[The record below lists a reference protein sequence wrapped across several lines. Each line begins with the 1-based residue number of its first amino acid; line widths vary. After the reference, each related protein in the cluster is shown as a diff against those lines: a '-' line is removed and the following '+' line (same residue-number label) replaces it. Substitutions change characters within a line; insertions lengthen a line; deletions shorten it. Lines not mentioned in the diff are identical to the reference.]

1 MGNFEKPLF
10 CKNADASAIRHEEVS
25 NRRNNYTKSG
35 EEDKGGGAK
44 RTHKQTTR
52 KTVEL
57 TAEVTTW
64 GEEGKKIWQKAE
76 RMSDAQTRVV
86 EERCSTNS
94 LILGRLLVATPSRKV
109 NTEGHGEAG
118 EENLP
123 GIPRNLGDD
132 NIKRRSQCE
141 NLVPFYFNA
150 PQYWNMSGDINISD
164 YYSLRWD
171 VNYIYFEKV
180 NHKTFVNFNL
190 YSIYVKNVELYEHR
204 DRNIMILRRE
214 VMEGEVKFVHFIDQ
228 DVSLHT
234 LEKRIFYFII
244 RLKKPLHDDTCVKVG
259 LDVNIGKAPITSFED
274 GMVVHQE
281 KKSKRPLH
289 HKSYIII
296 RENYYYASN
305 DDFYFTPED
314 SENDTYIDDNGAKFV
329 IVYSVLLFPQFDK
342 KCNISFFSFLNGEIT
357 KKKNFSMQLRKI
369 MLNNN
374 YFHNMNIDSVLKHTY
389 NNMTCSEKC
398 VKSIFTKN
406 GLLIHNLLENNY
418 MYKFEIVY
426 KLTENLNKDQGN
438 YENNTV
444 NGWTYNI
451 NSKTYFN
458 MEFSVVMSLKDQ
470 SFIDYVKEYFNS
482 ECIHNSFF
490 VKKIVQIGIYK
501 GRNDNVI
508 SSFSMKKC
516 QEKDKHRCNFT
527 ELNNEYVI
535 YGRIIQLND
544 SYVLNFDPINLF
556 REEEKVHIH
565 ISEDSLFNFTLTTT
579 LENIYVNLLKGNS
592 TQNVCNTYY
601 LHHINEYNIFSFQS
615 KDKAPFMHYHFN
627 TTFGDKKKYSKDHR
641 LKKFS
646 LQNVVYINCVLPKGE
661 YDLRIVM
668 NDYISICQPNDVQ
681 LTIFPLHIYEER
693 HTCGREMHV
702 LTDLI
707 YYHLRGEGRRGGSS
721 GEGNRPIKN
730 ELTEPSSEQSRT
742 ISHNV
747 YETMWELNNPLFE
760 NFDFVV
766 LHENIIDEE
775 VDEIVVTVNTSAF
788 VDIFLVITESVGEES
803 YYYVYKNSRGVA
815 KYGLK
820 FGGPFHM
827 YLLAPSLHYEDRKIC
842 GFFFVDVDLVLLG
855 KKAKGKTPRREDHT
869 VGEETLSSVDEPQG
883 RNVVQ
888 RTIHLPE
895 LIIGYD
901 TYAFS
906 NFCYVPSYKKH
917 VLTIYV
923 QENSIVKINCFTQNP
938 IYIYLLNSEQKK
950 IHDGYNHLYVESFT
964 KGEYHVVFEFNLQSE
979 KEASSFFY
987 LQIYIYH
994 FNLLERCAF
1003 DNPSEALSSSEELP
1017 LSSALRIDP
1026 LRSDPSQSNDVY
1038 DFSIYNEMSTAK
1050 DGIKVVDP
1058 TSFLFNDEHS
1068 YFFFKNMFIVIFSNK
1083 IISKKVILPRVAT
1096 HLEAS
1101 PFMLKIELIFHNNF
1115 LPLKLR
1121 VQDITNSLL
1130 YHSSYTYKNKIILTL
1145 TLSNGRVRV
1154 LNLLIDMYEDV
1165 SDSLKSNYCPYAYL
1179 HFVYTNE
1186 VEAYRKIGAS
1196 GLSHGAID
1204 LPLLLNSLLLRAVRG
1219 VDDKGEEIRINTSS
1233 DNVDSA
1239 STPPIEGGVTFRSP
1253 VFPVMV
1259 NQSVNYT
1266 IEMVNNDTML
1276 FIADND
1282 VFINIYLS
1290 KENGIVVLKMYH
1302 CLSTGILEKGS
1313 GIQYDEVHKNF
1324 LSISKE
1330 IASLSGKHVYLS
1342 TYLERGLYVL
1352 KFERDSSPI
1361 HVNVSVI
1368 WNSNREDPT
1377 IIGYVKR
1384 QEHANKLVNYAS
1396 REVLPVMSMHRMNV
1410 SAQGTASATDISPAG
1425 DPILRKETHLFFGK
1439 ELHCSG
1445 VKQVFRE
1452 SKKVASVPF
1461 FFDEIV
1467 KTKLFAVYSGRTT
1480 HILVKKNADNMLIYE
1495 RFYVCLGR
1503 ETNGYYEQYSGE
1515 ASRDESDQ
1523 HNEGKYPLFG
1533 ITVEDVAQIYVEI
1546 KPHYHFFIYPFELNV
1561 TSSSSY
1567 FSHSSGGK
1575 NFVSTNLGKGE
1586 YEIDLRFPEWTN
1598 NDIKSV
1604 MFDFVILLTFPIWEA
1619 YDTEVLSKKGT
1630 KMLLRDDTC
1639 NVSMYRSLFNK
1650 VDLINTTENDIIV
1663 SKNIISPK
1671 FKNKYFHVF
1680 DKYFI
1685 RDYQQEIFF
1694 TIPSGGYILKIFAV
1708 VDSEIGEGNDQGEGF
1723 PGESHPQGTGRVV
1736 DFPANYV
1743 NSFLNVRNVFNIRI
1757 VESDLNG
1764 LGGKNNNVED
1774 KKEEISYVAPVYS
1787 NESEDY
1793 ILVVYKV
1800 YTNFKMIIKTN
1811 NYDCNYFQL
1820 ILNLHSVNSYSDVHH
1835 FSHAYNFNSYLKNI
1849 FDTLTV
1855 KAKLHDGINFEQKKL
1870 STYNHVSITT
1880 SIVYLKNI
1888 NPLELFSYPLSIKKG
1903 SYFKISVGYNF
1914 TQAHFEA
1921 KLGKNGEPICSGSKE
1936 KVNLKDDTINV
1947 FESISLFLDEG
1958 EYSLQILSHDLIE
1971 DSVNISKKF
1980 SFPFYLEL
1988 DIFEFMHEKIE
1999 NPILLDIFPH
2009 NSVPLDRNYPFFV
2022 DLIFWG
2028 ELRGRAVYA
2037 EDGKQK
2043 RVQLRSGRM
2052 HTHGNVEIHKLILP
2066 PEEMDH
2072 MENNFVILFDAK
2084 ESNQMNREK
2093 EKRLYFSFS
2102 TISTNVLSK
2111 NSSYEPIREKQNV
2124 MSESKE
2130 GNRQIHPES
2139 VNTSFLLEYGQRDA
2153 KRDDSIQENS
2163 NKDNFFDLDTVIR
2176 NYRLS
2181 QKKDKEYMP
2190 VSGEAPPKGESS
2202 TCIPLSI
2209 FALEIYC
2216 FEKNYFLLFLF
2227 VVFIL
2232 CISCAFLFLL
2242 IKLWKNWTYYSS
2254 YDVITENEEEVTLF
2268 DDDI

>member
-1 MGNFEKPLF
+1 M
-10 CKNADASAIRHEEVS
+10 
-25 NRRNNYTKSG
+25 
-35 EEDKGGGAK
+35 AK
-44 RTHKQTTR
+44 RENRISRIGVLCYAVFFH
-52 KTVEL
+52 
-57 TAEVTTW
+57 
-64 GEEGKKIWQKAE
+64 
-76 RMSDAQTRVV
+76 
-86 EERCSTNS
+86 
-94 LILGRLLVATPSRKV
+94 LIIIFVCITFCVLFFPFGR
-109 NTEGHGEAG
+109 
-118 EENLP
+118 

-132 NIKRRSQCE
+132 SIKRRSQCE
-141 NLVPFYFNA
+141 DLVPFYLNT
-150 PQYWNMSGDINISD
+150 PQYWNISGDINISD

-171 VNYIYFEKV
+171 VNYLYFEKV

-204 DRNIMILRRE
+204 EKNVMILRRE
-214 VMEGEVKFVHFIDQ
+214 VIGGEIKFVHFIDQ
-228 DVSLHT
+228 DVNINP
-234 LEKRIFYFII
+234 LEKRIFYFIM
-244 RLKKPLHDDTCVKVG
+244 RLKKPLNDDTCVKVG
-259 LDVNIGKAPITSFED
+259 LDINIGKAPITNYEN
-274 GMVVHQE
+274 GMIVLQE
-281 KKSKRPLH
+281 KKRKIPMH
-289 HKSYIII
+289 DKSYIII

-305 DDFYFTPED
+305 DDFYFTPDD
-314 SENDTYIDDNGAKFV
+314 SENDIYVDDNGDKYV

-369 MLNNN
+369 KLNKN
-374 YFHNMNIDSVLKHTY
+374 YFYNINIDSVLKHTY
-389 NNMTCSEKC
+389 NNMTCSEEC

-406 GLLIHNLLENNY
+406 GIYIHYLLENNY
-418 MYKFEIVY
+418 MYKFEIFY
-426 KLTENLNKDQGN
+426 KLTEYIKEDQGN
-438 YENNTV
+438 YENNTI
-444 NGWTYNI
+444 NDWTYKL
-451 NSKTYFN
+451 NSKTHFN
-458 MEFSVVMSLKDQ
+458 MEFSVVKSLKDQ
-470 SFIDYVKEYFNS
+470 SFIDYVKDYFNS
-482 ECIHNSFF
+482 ECMHNSFF
-490 VKKIVQIGIYK
+490 IKKIVQIEVHK
-501 GRNDNVI
+501 DKNDNVI
-508 SSFSMKKC
+508 SPFSMEKC
-516 QEKDKHRCNFT
+516 KDKDKHRCNFT

-544 SYVLNFDPINLF
+544 SYVLNFDPVNLF

-627 TTFGDKKKYSKDHR
+627 TIFGDKKKYSKDHR
-641 LKKFS
+641 LKKFA

-661 YDLRIVM
+661 YDLRIAM
-668 NDYISICQPNDVQ
+668 NDYISICQPNDVH
-681 LTIFPLHIYEER
+681 LAIFPLHIYEER

-707 YYHLRGEGRRGGSS
+707 YYHLRGEGRRGGSTAEGRS
-721 GEGNRPIKN
+721 VEGSSAEGRIAEGRIAEGEKPFKH

-766 LHENIIDEE
+766 LHENIIDEV
-775 VDEIVVTVNTSAF
+775 VDEIIVTVNASAF
-788 VDIFLVITESVGEES
+788 VDIFLVITESVGEDS

-820 FGGPFHM
+820 FGGPFRM
-827 YLLAPSLHYEDRKIC
+827 YLLAPSLHYEGKKIC
-842 GFFFVDVDLVLLG
+842 GFFFVDVDLVLG
-855 KKAKGKTPRREDHT
+855 SKKTKGKTPRGEDHT
-869 VGEETLSSVDEPQG
+869 VGEETHSSMDDSQG
-883 RNVVQ
+883 RNIVQ

-901 TYAFS
+901 AYSFA

-923 QENSIVKINCFTQNP
+923 QENSIVKINCFTQNS

-979 KEASSFFY
+979 KDASSFFY

-994 FNLLERCAF
+994 LNSLERCAF
-1003 DNPSEALSSSEELP
+1003 DNPTEDVSRSEELP
-1017 LSSALRIDP
+1017 LSNALRN
-1026 LRSDPSQSNDVY
+1026 DPSQSNDVY

-1050 DGIKVVDP
+1050 EGVKVVDP

-1068 YFFFKNMFIVIFSNK
+1068 YFFFKNMFIVIFSKK

-1096 HLEAS
+1096 HLESS

-1115 LPLKLR
+1115 LPIKLR
-1121 VQDITNSLL
+1121 VQDITNSFL
-1130 YHSSYTYKNKIILTL
+1130 YHSSYTYKNKVILTL

-1186 VEAYRKIGAS
+1186 VEAYRNIGAS

-1204 LPLLLNSLLLRAVRG
+1204 LPLLLNNLLLRSVRG
-1219 VDDKGEEIRINTSS
+1219 VNGKEEGIRINTSS
-1233 DNVDSA
+1233 DNIDTA

-1259 NQSVNYT
+1259 NQSVNY
-1266 IEMVNNDTML
+1266 IIDMVNNDTML
-1276 FIADND
+1276 FIADNG

-1290 KENGIVVLKMYH
+1290 KKNGIVVLKMYQ
-1302 CLSTGILEKGS
+1302 CLSTGILDKES
-1313 GIQYDEVHKNF
+1313 GIQYDEVHENF

-1352 KFERDSSPI
+1352 KLERGSSPF

-1368 WNSNREDPT
+1368 WNSNKEDPT
-1377 IIGYVKR
+1377 ILGYVNR
-1384 QEHANKLVNYAS
+1384 QEHANKMVNYAS
-1396 REVLPVMSMHRMNV
+1396 REVFPVMGMHRMNV
-1410 SAQGTASATDISPAG
+1410 EEKGATSATDISPSG
-1425 DPILRKETHLFFGK
+1425 DPILQKEIHLFFGK

-1445 VKQVFRE
+1445 VKQIFRE

-1503 ETNGYYEQYSGE
+1503 ETNGYHEQHSGE
-1515 ASRDESDQ
+1515 TFHNESDQ
-1523 HNEGKYPLFG
+1523 HNEGKYPLFS

-1546 KPHYHFFIYPFELNV
+1546 KPHYHFFIYPFELSV

-1598 NDIKSV
+1598 GDIKSV
-1604 MFDFVILLTFPIWEA
+1604 MFDFVILLTFPSWEG
-1619 YDTEVLSKKGT
+1619 YETEMLSNKGT
-1630 KMLLRDDTC
+1630 KMLPRDNTC
-1639 NVSMYRSLFNK
+1639 HVSMYRSLFNK
-1650 VDLINTTENDIIV
+1650 VDLVNTTENDITV

-1671 FKNKYFHVF
+1671 FKNKYFHIF

-1685 RDYQQEIFF
+1685 HDYQQEIFF

-1723 PGESHPQGTGRVV
+1723 PGESHQQGTGRVV
-1736 DFPANYV
+1736 GLPANYV

-1757 VESDLNG
+1757 VESGTNG
-1764 LGGKNNNVED
+1764 SGGKSNNVED
-1774 KKEEISYVAPVYS
+1774 MKEENSYVAPIYS
-1787 NESEDY
+1787 NENEDY

-1811 NYDCNYFQL
+1811 NHDCNYFQL

-1835 FSHAYNFNSYLKNI
+1835 FSHAYSFNSYLKNI

-1870 STYNHVSITT
+1870 STYNHVFITT
-1880 SIVYLKNI
+1880 SSIVYLKNA

-1914 TQAHFEA
+1914 TQAHFEV

-1958 EYSLQILSHDLIE
+1958 EYSLQILSHALIE
-1971 DSVNISKKF
+1971 DFVHISKKY
-1980 SFPFYLEL
+1980 SFPFYLEI
-1988 DIFEFMHEKIE
+1988 DIFEFMHEKSE

-2009 NSVPLDRNYPFFV
+2009 NSVPVDRNYPFFV

-2043 RVQLRSGRM
+2043 RVQLRSGSM

-2066 PEEMDH
+2066 PEEMSH
-2072 MENNFVILFDAK
+2072 MENNFVLLFDEK
-2084 ESNQMNREK
+2084 ENNQLSREK
-2093 EKRLYFSFS
+2093 ENRLHFSFS
-2102 TISTNVLSK
+2102 TISTNALSK
-2111 NSSYEPIREKQNV
+2111 NSSYEPVREKQNV

-2153 KRDDSIQENS
+2153 KRDDSIQES
-2163 NKDNFFDLDTVIR
+2163 SDKDAFFDLDTVIR

-2181 QKKDKEYMP
+2181 QKKKDKEYVP

-2227 VVFIL
+2227 VIFIL

-2254 YDVITENEEEVTLF
+2254 YDVVTENEEEVKFF